1 MNCRSCSTVSLAG
14 PRGATPNKGGMLA
27 SQVVVDFSV
36 MVLVLELLLLLLLLA
51 LVLVLLVVVL
61 LTGQLLLSKT
71 GSEADESHRNGGS
84 EMLRGF
90 SRMGY
95 LSMH

>member
-1 MNCRSCSTVSLAG
+1 
-14 PRGATPNKGGMLA
+14 MLA

-71 GSEADESHRNGGS
+71 VGVIDEELTSLTFFCAMAFKDTAVSEAFIAGVCP
-84 EMLRGF
+84 
-90 SRMGY
+90 
-95 LSMH
+95 